1 MEHPMAV
8 TSPVLSQF
16 SEALSALAT
25 GARAFTASIETE
37 SGHHLSGVLW
47 RPNAV
52 VVSEQSLP
60 ESADYEV
67 RVADESAKAKLAGRD
82 QGTNVAVLK
91 LESNLAPA
99 LPGFAEARVGTLALV
114 LGAGNEGVSARLA
127 IVHSVSGAW
136 ESVAGGAIDRRIVLD
151 TAIRGDEGGPVL
163 AADGKLLGVSTQGAR
178 RQTLVIPASTVEK
191 AVGVLLEKGGVDR
204 GWLGVALRPVA
215 LPESLRPDAGQRVGL
230 MVMEVGGD
238 SPAQKAGIVAG
249 DIILSAG
256 GTAVSRFG
264 SLTRQLG
271 PGSIG
276 KNVELRLARAGT
288 FVSAN
293 VTIEPRKPA

>member
-1 MEHPMAV
+1 MEHLMA
-8 TSPVLSQF
+8 TSPILSQF

-25 GARAFTASIETE
+25 GAGAFTAGIRTE
-37 SGHHLSGVLW
+37 SGHQSSGVLW
-47 RPNAV
+47 KPNAV
-52 VVSEQSLP
+52 VVSDQSLP
-60 ESADYEV
+60 ESHEYDV
-67 RVADESAKAKLAGRD
+67 RVAEGTAKAKLAGRD

-91 LESNLAPA
+91 LERDLAAA
-99 LPGFAEARVGTLALV
+99 LPGFAEAKVGALALV
-114 LGAGNEGVSARLA
+114 LGAANEGVSARLA
-127 IVHSVSGAW
+127 IVRSVGGAW

-151 TAIRGDEGGPVL
+151 TTIRSEEGGPVL
-163 AADGKLLGVSTQGAR
+163 AADGKILGISTQGAG
-178 RQTLVIPASTVEK
+178 RQTLVIPASTVDK
-191 AVGVLLEKGGVDR
+191 AVGVLLEKGTVER
-204 GWLGVALRPVA
+204 GWLGVAVRPVA

-256 GTAVSRFG
+256 GIAVSRFG

-276 KNVELRLARAGT
+276 KSVELRVARAGA

-293 VTIEPRKPA
+293 LTIEPRKPA